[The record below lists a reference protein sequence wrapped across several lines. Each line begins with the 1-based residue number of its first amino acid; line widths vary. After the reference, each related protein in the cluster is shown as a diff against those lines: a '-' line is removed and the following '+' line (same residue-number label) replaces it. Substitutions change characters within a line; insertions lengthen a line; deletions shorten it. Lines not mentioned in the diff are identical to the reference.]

1 MIFFYIFITS
11 YFFINLFKQ
20 DLKKFY
26 LLLPFLTINIVI
38 IFLYLFVDEIT
49 GGGFTRSFWYHLNF
63 DIKSGTYNPYLLSFL
78 INFLL
83 LILAISIA
91 LFLTFRFF
99 KYKKINIFKSSIIL
113 LLVNPAFYSLA
124 LSYFDWKNLS
134 SNQDRNLKI
143 SNYFYDV
150 KKPNIKFDK
159 RDLIFISV
167 ESFER
172 TFYEIELPQKIKFN
186 LLNREDIYDFN
197 NIKQIE
203 NYTDWTIAG
212 LVAATLGAP
221 ADVVKTRI
229 MNQPLDPYV

>member
-1 MIFFYIFITS
+1 MIFLYIYQ

-20 DLKKFY
+20 DLKIY

-38 IFLYLFVDEIT
+38 IFIPFCWWNYRRWIYKIFLT
-49 GGGFTRSFWYHLNF
+49 PNF

-99 KYKKINIFKSSIIL
+99 KYKKINIYKSSIIL

-134 SNQDRNLKI
+134 SNQDRNLNI

-150 KKPNIKFDK
+150 KKSNIKFDK

-167 ESFER
+167 ESLKER
-172 TFYEIELPQKIKFN
+172 LWNRITTKNKI
-186 LLNREDIYDFN
+186 
-197 NIKQIE
+197 
-203 NYTDWTIAG
+203 
-212 LVAATLGAP
+212 
-221 ADVVKTRI
+221 
-229 MNQPLDPYV
+229 